1 MSKPQSRF
9 SQIFVRELVNLSIY
23 VSNQIIAPAPRVPR
37 NSHASRIC
45 RVSWKY
51 RDKPRWIKK
60 FRNTRNNV
68 TIISCH
74 RVFYADWLAQFK
86 KEMIT
91 KQTCFFFSKEKF
103 RLTYLQMFFNVFT
116 IVSARVKSFQHCPEV
131 ISWHLGAAE
140 KRHVTACIRMCYWTG
155 CGL

>member
-9 SQIFVRELVNLSIY
+9 SQIFVGELVNLSIY

-37 NSHASRIC
+37 NSHARRIR
-45 RVSWKY
+45 RVTWKY

-60 FRNTRNNV
+60 FRNTRNNI

-74 RVFYADWLAQFK
+74 RVFFADWLAPWWPSK
-86 KEMIT
+86 PV
-91 KQTCFFFSKEKF
+91 FFSKKMF

-116 IVSARVKSFQHCPEV
+116 IISTRVKSFQHCPEV

-140 KRHVTACIRMCYWTG
+140 KRYVTACIRMCYWTG